1 MLRITRN
8 KNLRVMAIFY
18 LVMGLVMGFA
28 APLIPS
34 LVIDVGLTFTELG
47 GASSLA
53 ALLAGLGLPVL
64 GYLGDKYGKKKM
76 LILATGI
83 RISAL
88 AIFAATMDRELI
100 LLAYML
106 NELGFILYLPFAR
119 AVVSEAAGKEEMGRA
134 YGELIT
140 IVSFTEVV
148 APLISGQIYRFV
160 QDYNAMF
167 LPLFLASVGAT
178 PILLLLDEVK
188 AEKPIHPREILRLS
202 KMERRVYIPA
212 ILEAVAWRV
221 WIFLLYTAP
230 KDRLGIGPDFIGIAY
245 TAQSGAWFLTQY
257 VAGHLT
263 DRVGAK
269 KMYIVSDSLMIPMAL
284 LYIFYM
290 SEATVLINAA
300 LFGLSISLWI
310 PAFNR
315 VVFEAST
322 QETRAL
328 TYSKVDSFRYLAS
341 TPAAQ
346 IGGMMYE
353 GLDPASPF
361 ILGIALVAID
371 IYLEYRLFPDV

>member
-1 MLRITRN
+1 LLRITRN
-8 KNLRVMAIFY
+8 RNLRVMAIFY

-28 APLIPS
+28 SPLIPS
-34 LVIDVGLTFTELG
+34 LVIDVGLSFTELG

-53 ALLAGLGLPVL
+53 ALLAGLGLPIL

-160 QDYNAMF
+160 ENYNAMF
-167 LPLFLASVGAT
+167 LPLFLASVAST

-188 AEKPIHPREILRLS
+188 AEKPIHPREILRLTR
-202 KMERRVYIPA
+202 MERRVYIPA
-212 ILEAVAWRV
+212 ILEAERDMVPNPVRRW
-221 WIFLLYTAP
+221 P
-230 KDRLGIGPDFIGIAY
+230 P
-245 TAQSGAWFLTQY
+245 
-257 VAGHLT
+257 
-263 DRVGAK
+263 
-269 KMYIVSDSLMIPMAL
+269 
-284 LYIFYM
+284 
-290 SEATVLINAA
+290 
-300 LFGLSISLWI
+300 
-310 PAFNR
+310 NR
-315 VVFEAST
+315 
-322 QETRAL
+322 
-328 TYSKVDSFRYLAS
+328 
-341 TPAAQ
+341 
-346 IGGMMYE
+346 
-353 GLDPASPF
+353 
-361 ILGIALVAID
+361 
-371 IYLEYRLFPDV
+371 